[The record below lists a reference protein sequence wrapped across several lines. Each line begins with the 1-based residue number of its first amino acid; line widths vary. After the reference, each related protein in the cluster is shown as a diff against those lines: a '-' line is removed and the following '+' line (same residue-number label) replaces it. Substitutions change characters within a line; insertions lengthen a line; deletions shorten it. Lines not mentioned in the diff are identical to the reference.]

1 MKNFKFLMPML
12 AFVLAV
18 GMAFANKANVQ
29 SNGWIEVDG
38 IATQLSNDPCQ
49 GQGNVCEVTFEEDD
63 EKRVFTV
70 YTDENLLIQK
80 PSGTTIPYSLPG
92 MPD

>member
-12 AFVLAV
+12 AFVMAV

-29 SNGWIEVDG
+29 SAGWIEVDG
-38 IATQLSNDPCQ
+38 IATQLSNDPCL

-63 EKRVFTV
+63 ENRVFTV
-70 YTDENLLIQK
+70 YTNENLLIPKSSSSQ
-80 PSGTTIPYSLPG
+80 TPYSLPG